1 MIFTYLPANYI
12 PKLHLLGTYNFDFKS
27 CQLRM
32 AEFIFNLM
40 HSDSVNQLTKIDN
53 AFGVVLRKKRLGKKM
68 TQEVLSN
75 ESALSR
81 AYISELEM
89 GHKDPS
95 LYTIFRLSSALK
107 IKPSTM
113 IDEVERQI

>member
-1 MIFTYLPANYI
+1 MN
-12 PKLHLLGTYNFDFKS
+12 K
-27 CQLRM
+27 
-32 AEFIFNLM
+32 
-40 HSDSVNQLTKIDN
+40 LTKIDST
-53 AFGVVLRKKRLGKKM
+53 FGEVLRKKRLVRKM
-68 TQEVLSN
+68 TQELLSN
-75 ESALSR
+75 ESGLSR

-113 IDEVERQI
+113 INEVERQV